1 MSVKERHFVLGQC
14 YLTFRI
20 YQQENK
26 NALPETTSVRP
37 SVCVIQ
43 HLQMCRSSLRAFFTD
58 RCRTAR
64 CHSTAHYLPV
74 HVVTFGTA
82 QLPAASCAGTRHPP
96 VRYRCP
102 QTLQSEPHC
111 VHAPYRTVHI
121 SDQSVYSSVHN
132 AVSSWK
138 IDTGKAVRLL

>member
-1 MSVKERHFVLGQC
+1 VSIKERHFVLGQC

-26 NALPETTSVRP
+26 NALPETASVRP

-64 CHSTAHYLPV
+64 CHRTAHYLPV
-74 HVVTFGTA
+74 HVVTFGTG
-82 QLPAASCAGTRHPP
+82 QLPAVQHSHAVPALGTPQFGTDAHRLYSQSHTVSTRHT
-96 VRYRCP
+96 VLS
-102 QTLQSEPHC
+102 TLVTSLC
-111 VHAPYRTVHI
+111 TAPCIMHKFLE
-121 SDQSVYSSVHN
+121 N
-132 AVSSWK
+132 
-138 IDTGKAVRLL
+138 